1 MTRIRVLHLLSSLDI
16 GALAGGAELH
26 ALQVAR
32 YFEPEEVEPAIFAMW
47 WHDTPVEQ
55 VWLAQMAEAN
65 IPVWGLIPFTQTG
78 WRSIWQVWRSL
89 KQVVTQFHP
98 HIIHTHSERSD
109 LFNAA
114 IYLFHRYH
122 PTGVRTIHID
132 QRWRT
137 APRLGPWLEHY
148 FLPPLF
154 AYECVVSKALQA
166 ILLDHNHKP
175 EKVVL
180 CYNGIDAAAFQRSPN
195 NHSPA
200 HLPEGVPQARPRL
213 GVIGRLAEQ
222 KGHKFLLEALALI
235 RPQFPTHLLIIGDGP
250 LQFEL
255 QTQAD
260 HLDLHDF
267 VHFLGIRQDI
277 WDLLATLDLFVL
289 PSLWEGFP
297 TVILEAM
304 SQGIPIIA
312 TDVAG
317 SSELVHP
324 GETGLLVPAQNP
336 IALANI
342 ILTALQNPEQMQKM
356 AHKARQHAK
365 QYTIQNAAA
374 GYTQIYQSILK
385 KNRLKKP
392 TVPSK

>member
-32 YFEPEEVEPAIFAMW
+32 CFDQRKVEPAIFVMW
-47 WHDTPVEQ
+47 LHGTPIEQ
-55 VWLAQMAEAN
+55 IWLAKMAEAN

-78 WRSIWQVWRSL
+78 WRSVWDVWRSL

-114 IYLFHRYH
+114 IHLFHRYH
-122 PTGVRTIHID
+122 PRSVRTIHID

-148 FLPPLF
+148 LLPPLF

-166 ILLDHNHKP
+166 ILLDHKHKP

-180 CYNGIDAAAFQRSPN
+180 CYNGIDAAAFQQPPN
-195 NHSPA
+195 HPSA

-222 KGHKFLLEALALI
+222 KGHKFLLEALTLI
-235 RPQFPTHLLIIGDGP
+235 QPQFPAHLLIIGAGP
-250 LQFEL
+250 LQLEL

-260 HLDLHDF
+260 HLGLHDF

-277 WDLLATLDLFVL
+277 WDLLEILDLFVL

-312 TDVAG
+312 TDIAG
-317 SSELVHP
+317 SAELIHS
-324 GETGLLVPAQNP
+324 GETGFLVPAENP
-336 IALANI
+336 TALANT
-342 ILTALQNPEQMQKM
+342 ILTALQNPSQMQKM
-356 AHKARQHAK
+356 ADKARQHAA

-374 GYTQIYQSILK
+374 GYSYVYQSTLEK
-385 KNRLKKP
+385 E
-392 TVPSK
+392 VPR